1 MKKVLMALAFAA
13 LSVPSFAQTSS
24 GGFSL
29 DEEHLYYG
37 VRIGLNV
44 SGISGDNIRKYP
56 DSKAGMVFGGVIGL
70 RLSNNSPVF
79 LESGLYY
86 SEKGGKKGKDKV
98 SLNYL
103 ELPILIKYGFK
114 VSEDISV
121 IPFLGPY
128 FSMAIS
134 GKVKEYNSET
144 DTFDNHSSFDDGW
157 YRHPDMGFKLGC
169 GAEYSNLYLEMGYQ
183 FGIADISDNDSYSA
197 HGHNFFLNFGVNF

>member
-1 MKKVLMALAFAA
+1 MKKIFMALAMTV

-37 VRIGLNV
+37 VRVGFNV
-44 SGISGDNIRKYP
+44 SGISGEKNINEYS
-56 DSKAGMVFGGVIGL
+56 DSKAGMVLGGVIGL
-70 RLSNNSPVF
+70 RVSNSAPVF

-86 SEKGGKKGKDKV
+86 SEKGGKRGNEKV

-103 ELPILIKYGFK
+103 EIPILIKYGFK
-114 VSEDISV
+114 VTDDISV
-121 IPFLGPY
+121 IPLLGPY

-134 GKVKEYNSET
+134 GKAKTEEGK
-144 DTFDNHSSFDDGW
+144 HSSFNDGW
-157 YRHPDMGFKLGC
+157 FRHPDMGFKIGC

-183 FGIADISDNDSYSA
+183 FGIADISDADNYSA
-197 HGHNFFLNFGVNF
+197 HGHNFFMNFGVNF

>member
-1 MKKVLMALAFAA
+1 MKKFFMALAMAA
-13 LSVPSFAQTSS
+13 LSMPSFAQISS

-44 SGISGDNIRKYP
+44 SGIGGDKGSTEYS
-56 DSKAGMVFGGVIGL
+56 DSKAGMMLGGVIGL
-70 RLSNNSPVF
+70 KLSSSAPVF

-86 SEKGGKKGKDKV
+86 SEKGGKRGDVKV

-103 ELPILIKYGFK
+103 ELPILIKYGIK
-114 VSEDISV
+114 ATEEISV

-134 GKVKEYNSET
+134 GKVKGET
-144 DTFDNHSSFDDGW
+144 TEGKHSSFDDN
-157 YRHPDMGFKLGC
+157 YFRRPDMGFKLGC
-169 GAEYSNLYLEMGYQ
+169 GAEYSNLYLELGYE
-183 FGIADISDNDSYSA
+183 FGIADISDDDNHSA
-197 HGHNFFLNFGVNF
+197 HGHNFFVHFGVNF

>member
-1 MKKVLMALAFAA
+1 MMKKFFMALAMAA
-13 LSVPSFAQTSS
+13 LSMPSFAQTSS

-44 SGISGDNIRKYP
+44 SGISGDKGVTEFS
-56 DSKAGMVFGGVIGL
+56 DSKAGMVLGGVIGL
-70 RLSNNSPVF
+70 KVSSSAPVF

-86 SEKGGKKGKDKV
+86 SEKGGKRGDVKV

-103 ELPILIKYGFK
+103 EVPILIKYGFK
-114 VSEDISV
+114 ASEEISV

-134 GKVKEYNSET
+134 GKVKGET
-144 DTFDNHSSFDDGW
+144 DMGKHSSFDDE
-157 YRHPDMGFKLGC
+157 YFRRPDMGFKLGC
-169 GAEYSNLYLEMGYQ
+169 GAEYSNLYLEMGYA
-183 FGIADISDNDSYSA
+183 FGIADISDADNYSA
-197 HGHNFFLNFGVNF
+197 HGHNFFVHFGVNF